1 MTPLPIHPVRSR
13 GNKAVTIRTVGSPAG
28 ALIGPRFCH
37 RTLLLVGFILVDT
50 GQALV
55 MDWAEKRSWKEDR
68 NGAQYVRQTALV
80 VESGFSVFTG
90 LTFALILGG
99 VPELYSSF
107 WPLFLRFF
115 PIAVFFAVGL
125 SLKMMAVNHFQAG
138 TIKIVGQLRLAFVAL
153 ASTFILARTYSSKQ
167 WTAIAFV
174 TVFCVLF
181 VQQKG
186 QGRSQRGKAWK
197 WTGLSQLF
205 GWVCMNVIGGI
216 LAEKTYKSSA
226 GPYYVQKVAQ
236 DLGHLLTSTVMLV
249 AVVPRFDPG
258 EDIRNRSLR
267 PGGFFDSWDFR
278 TCAVVAFL
286 FVDAWVSNLLLKEFS
301 GVTRGIC
308 KAASVAIVY
317 FVSLLYSKDRKRNPR
332 LTWMASGV
340 MLSSLLFSIC

>member
-1 MTPLPIHPVRSR
+1 MLSATRGLTAP
-13 GNKAVTIRTVGSPAG
+13 GNKFVTIRTVGPGSHAG
-28 ALIGPRFCH
+28 ALPGSHFCL

-55 MDWAEKRSWKEDR
+55 MDWAEKRSWKEDH

-80 VESGFSVFTG
+80 VESGLSVITG
-90 LTFALILGG
+90 LTFTLILGG
-99 VPELYSSF
+99 VHELYSSF

-153 ASTFILARTYSSKQ
+153 ASTFILSRTYSSNQ
-167 WTAIAFV
+167 WTSIASV

-236 DLGHLLTSTVMLV
+236 DLGHLLTSTVMLM

-258 EDIRNRSLR
+258 EEFHFCCQTVTIR
-267 PGGFFDSWDFR
+267 
-278 TCAVVAFL
+278 
-286 FVDAWVSNLLLKEFS
+286 LK
-301 GVTRGIC
+301 
-308 KAASVAIVY
+308 A
-317 FVSLLYSKDRKRNPR
+317 L
-332 LTWMASGV
+332 
-340 MLSSLLFSIC
+340 